1 MQAGPVNLR
10 DNLTQAIYNTSYE
23 LHNVDVGVQTGVHIQ
38 GKIGKG
44 MQVRNRS
51 MAEMMEKKIEH
62 PRTGGNTACV
72 PAPFPSDL
80 HSMHYHMVNVDE
92 IQKTMEDAGPL
103 NINRHSLLNFPLMDP
118 SNIPTGN
125 ELDSLLM
132 RYIHSM
138 IAYAEPWVTR
148 GIGCSGVL
156 NFDQVEEMKD
166 RATERIDSAI
176 LANWRLHN
184 IITQNDIEKAIERV
198 CKIVDDQN
206 TGTDGYIPM
215 SESNQEGKTL
225 MQNPV
230 VISVLEVIN
239 DALTS
244 PSAYVEPGLF
254 KNRKIVK
261 LAN

>member
-10 DNLTQAIYNTSYE
+10 DNLTQATYNTSYE
-23 LHNVDVGVQTGVHIQ
+23 LHNVDVGVQTGVHIN
-38 GKIGKG
+38 GKISKG

-51 MAEMMEKKIEH
+51 MAEMMEKKIDH
-62 PRTGGNTACV
+62 PRTGGNTAWV

-92 IQKTMEDAGPL
+92 IQKAMEDAEPL
-103 NINRHSLLNFPLMDP
+103 SVNRHSLLTFPLMDP
-118 SNIPTGN
+118 SSTPSGD
-125 ELDSLLM
+125 ELENLLM

-176 LANWRLHN
+176 LANWRLHDV
-184 IITQNDIEKAIERV
+184 ISQDDIERAIES
-198 CKIVDDQN
+198 
-206 TGTDGYIPM
+206 M
-215 SESNQEGKTL
+215 
-225 MQNPV
+225 
-230 VISVLEVIN
+230 
-239 DALTS
+239 
-244 PSAYVEPGLF
+244 
-254 KNRKIVK
+254 
-261 LAN
+261 